1 MNVLQKYNI
10 TANYKKYKITL
21 IIQEV
26 FMKKFKRAAAL
37 AIVIIWAALIIT
49 TLITAFIDN
58 ETAHTLFKGL
68 IFTDIVLPVVAYA
81 MMLMYKYLSGRRQ

>member
-1 MNVLQKYNI
+1 
-10 TANYKKYKITL
+10 
-21 IIQEV
+21 
-26 FMKKFKRAAAL
+26 MKKFKRIAAL
-37 AIVIIWAALIIT
+37 TIV

-81 MMLMYKYLSGRRQ
+81 MMLVYKYLSGRSDRS

>member
-1 MNVLQKYNI
+1 
-10 TANYKKYKITL
+10 
-21 IIQEV
+21 
-26 FMKKFKRAAAL
+26 MKNFKRIAAL
-37 AIVIIWAALIIT
+37 TIVILWAALIIV

-81 MMLMYKYLSGRRQ
+81 MMLVYKYLSGRSDRSSYLNVLNYYYSDD

>member
-1 MNVLQKYNI
+1 
-10 TANYKKYKITL
+10 
-21 IIQEV
+21 
-26 FMKKFKRAAAL
+26 MKNFKSIAAL
-37 AIVIIWAALIIT
+37 TIVILWAALIIV

-81 MMLMYKYLSGRRQ
+81 MMLVYKYLSGRSDRS

>member
-1 MNVLQKYNI
+1 
-10 TANYKKYKITL
+10 
-21 IIQEV
+21 
-26 FMKKFKRAAAL
+26 MKKFKRIAAL
-37 AIVIIWAALIIT
+37 TIVILWAALIV

-81 MMLMYKYLSGRRQ
+81 MMLVYKYLSGRSDRS

>member
-1 MNVLQKYNI
+1 
-10 TANYKKYKITL
+10 
-21 IIQEV
+21 
-26 FMKKFKRAAAL
+26 MKNFKRIAAL
-37 AIVIIWAALIIT
+37 TIVILWAAIIIV

-81 MMLMYKYLSGRRQ
+81 MMLVYKYLSGRSDRS